1 MAAIVACTE
10 PVVTGA
16 AVSATIFLL
25 WRAGS
30 LPRRTCE
37 TERQKGMKKIVL
49 RAHRMQRAMMIHI
62 TVEEVLVFITNKG
75 VSHAKYTPEKIVT
88 FFFQR

>member
-37 TERQKGMKKIVL
+37 TERQKGMKKNCSESTQD
-49 RAHRMQRAMMIHI
+49 AASDDD
-62 TVEEVLVFITNKG
+62 
-75 VSHAKYTPEKIVT
+75 SHHSRGSFSFHHE
-88 FFFQR
+88 

>member
-16 AVSATIFLL
+16 AVSATIFL

-75 VSHAKYTPEKIVT
+75 VSHAKYTK
-88 FFFQR
+88 